1 MPTAAIRGR
10 SSRRRCSGYPV
21 PSRSPDRQTIRPPT
35 GLRRVAEAMGGGPPY
50 NVASLGFEW
59 SWFIERQGGRRP
71 LLVPGIERRAS
82 RFVVGESES
91 PQVLMRHR
99 RPASGPTADGG
110 AHGPVQGSPPATS
123 ARIVRSDKIEPPTPD
138 RRLRSSR
145 ADRPA
150 HSPAIEPRQCPDFTI
165 KDSEPGR

>member
-1 MPTAAIRGR
+1 
-10 SSRRRCSGYPV
+10 
-21 PSRSPDRQTIRPPT
+21 
-35 GLRRVAEAMGGGPPY
+35 MGGGPPY

-59 SWFIERQGGRRP
+59 SWFVERQGGRRP

-138 RRLRSSR
+138 RRLRSSVPTVR
-145 ADRPA
+145 RTRPRSNRGSA
-150 HSPAIEPRQCPDFTI
+150 PISLLKTAN
-165 KDSEPGR
+165 PGGEQ